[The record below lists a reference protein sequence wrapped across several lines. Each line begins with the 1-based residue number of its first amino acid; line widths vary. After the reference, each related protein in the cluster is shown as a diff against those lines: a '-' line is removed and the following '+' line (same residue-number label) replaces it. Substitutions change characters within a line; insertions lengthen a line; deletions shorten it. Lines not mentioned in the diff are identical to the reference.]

1 MQWAAV
7 FEKLLDPYDVKA
19 RLFPGLLVLLPAI
32 AFLALLYGASNP
44 VLATLTSI
52 LATCGGPYFL
62 ASFVRTWG
70 QRAQEYLYK
79 KWGAQPTTILL
90 RHHDKRLAT
99 QTKLRYQKLATTKL
113 GITMPSP
120 DEEAAAPADA
130 DNAYAAAADA
140 LRPLTADKKKY
151 PFVFKELVAY
161 GFNRNA
167 YGTRWVGAGIAMLVM
182 AATLAHAGVLRT
194 TEPLFQTQNLWSMD
208 FPHALTLAISVV
220 LLLMWVFHFTPKTVE
235 HAGFSYAF
243 RLWESL
249 ETVGKKSSPRKSTNA
264 GQSTGS

>member
-1 MQWAAV
+1 MQWGV
-7 FEKLLDPYDVKA
+7 IFEKLLDPYDVKA

-32 AFLALLYGASNP
+32 AFLALLYGPTNP
-44 VLATLTSI
+44 ALATLVSV

-79 KWGAQPTTILL
+79 KWGAQPTTVLL

-99 QTKLRYQKLATTKL
+99 QTKLRYQMLVTSKL
-113 GITMPSP
+113 GVTMPSP
-120 DEEAAAPADA
+120 DEEAAAPANA

-140 LRPLTADKKKY
+140 LRPLTVDKKKY

-167 YGTRWVGAGIAMLVM
+167 YGTRWVGAGVAMLVM
-182 AATLAHAGVLRT
+182 AATLAHADALRTADPQLQTQDLWSLNFPHVLTLIISGVLM
-194 TEPLFQTQNLWSMD
+194 LLW
-208 FPHALTLAISVV
+208 L
-220 LLLMWVFHFTPKTVE
+220 FHFTPKTVE

-249 ETVGKKSSPRKSTNA
+249 ETVGKKPSQKKFTKA
-264 GQSTGS
+264 GQ